1 MDTTD
6 TNNLISH
13 QERAERILT
22 AAAELIARFGYKRV
36 TMDDIATQTDIGRST
51 IYQYWNTREALYTA
65 VIEREFLA
73 VIDEILAAIRRD
85 PKESLLNRVVR
96 TEFLAV
102 MRSPILRAIFTA
114 DTSMLG
120 KFSKGGVDKALEAHR
135 NIIFRELLAQ
145 HGLLRGDIS
154 SAELDHALTATVIG
168 FFLVGSFDGDQGN
181 QEQFDLERQAD
192 LLATTVQ
199 RAFEVEAAPD
209 AIQAVAPKV
218 IEFFTGISDDIQAL
232 LRSAY
237 E

>member
-1 MDTTD
+1 MDTRD

-13 QERAERILT
+13 QARAEQILT

-36 TMDDIATQTDIGRST
+36 TMDDIATQADIGRST
-51 IYQYWNTREALYTA
+51 IYQYWNTREALYNA

-85 PKESLLNRVVR
+85 PKEALLHRVVR

-114 DTSMLG
+114 DTRMLG
-120 KFSKGGVDKALEAHR
+120 KLSRGGVDKALEAHK
-135 NIIFRELLAQ
+135 NIIFRELLTQ
-145 HGLLRGDIS
+145 HGLLRDDIT

-168 FFLVGSFDGDQGN
+168 FFLAGSFDGD

-199 RAFEVEAAPD
+199 RAFEVEAAPE
-209 AIQAVAPKV
+209 AIQAAAPKV
-218 IEFFTGISDDIQAL
+218 IEFFTGISEDIQAL
-232 LRSAY
+232 LRQAY

>member
-1 MDTTD
+1 MDTND

-13 QERAERILT
+13 QARAERILT

-135 NIIFRELLAQ
+135 NIIFRELLVQ
-145 HGLLRGDIS
+145 HGLLRDDIS

-168 FFLVGSFDGDQGN
+168 FFLVGSFDED
-181 QEQFDLERQAD
+181 QEQFDVECKSD
-192 LLATTVQ
+192 LLATTLQ
-199 RAFEVEAAPD
+199 LTFAMAAAP
-209 AIQAVAPKV
+209 
-218 IEFFTGISDDIQAL
+218 
-232 LRSAY
+232 
-237 E
+237 

>member
-1 MDTTD
+1 MDTND

-13 QERAERILT
+13 QARAERILT

-120 KFSKGGVDKALEAHR
+120 QFSKGGVDKALEAHR
-135 NIIFRELLAQ
+135 NIIFRELLVQ
-145 HGLLRGDIS
+145 HGLLRDDIS

-168 FFLVGSFDGDQGN
+168 FFLVGSFDED
-181 QEQFDLERQAD
+181 QEQFDLERQAE

>member
-1 MDTTD
+1 MDTND
-6 TNNLISH
+6 ANNLISH
-13 QERAERILT
+13 QARAEQILV
-22 AAAELIARFGYKRV
+22 AAADLIARFGYKRV
-36 TMDDIATQTDIGRST
+36 TMDDIATQADIGRSS

-65 VIEREFLA
+65 VIEQEFLA

-85 PKESLLNRVVR
+85 PKEALLHRVVR

-120 KFSKGGVDKALEAHR
+120 KLSKGGIDKALEAHR

-145 HGLLRGDIS
+145 HGLLRDDIT

-168 FFLVGSFDGDQGN
+168 FFLVGSFDGDQG
-181 QEQFDLERQAD
+181 QFDLERQAD

-199 RAFEVEAAPD
+199 RAFEFEAAPE
-209 AIQAVAPKV
+209 AIQAIAPKV
-218 IEFFTGISDDIQAL
+218 IEFFTGISDNIRAL
-232 LRSAY
+232 LRQAY

>member
-1 MDTTD
+1 MDTND

-13 QERAERILT
+13 QARAERILT

-135 NIIFRELLAQ
+135 NIIFRELLVQ
-145 HGLLRGDIS
+145 HGLLRDDIS

-168 FFLVGSFDGDQGN
+168 FFLVGSFDED
-181 QEQFDLERQAD
+181 QEQFDLERQAE